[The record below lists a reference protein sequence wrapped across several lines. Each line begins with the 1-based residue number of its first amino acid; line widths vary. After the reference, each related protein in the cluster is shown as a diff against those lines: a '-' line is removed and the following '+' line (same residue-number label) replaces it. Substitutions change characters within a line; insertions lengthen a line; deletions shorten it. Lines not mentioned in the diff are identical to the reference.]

1 VLRKNRFQR
10 TEFYRSSLGLT
21 RHDDHLYLIYHMN
34 TLEKILPKVTVFQE
48 KNPEGVVV
56 IRWATATGKSSLSV
70 QLARS
75 LPAEIISSDSRQ
87 IYKHMDIGTD
97 KVSREIRNEI
107 PHHQIDIIDPKITY
121 TAWERKQDVEK
132 IIPTIHTRWKL
143 PIVVWWTGLYIDT
156 LYKNFKMPDVAPDEV
171 RRAEMM
177 KLEEKTPWY
186 LHRRLQIIDPIET
199 MKHHPNSTRYLLR
212 ALEICVKTGKTKT
225 ELAQQLPVQR
235 PLLMIW
241 LRREKVETNRRINA
255 RIKQMVAWG
264 LIEEVQWLL
273 DRGYTMDHTAMNG
286 IGYKEVVRYI
296 QWEYGKD
303 KMIELLKRHTHR
315 YAKRQRSW
323 FRRYIAEGIQ
333 TPKENVQYDVIR
345 L

>member
-1 VLRKNRFQR
+1 MNVLEN
-10 TEFYRSSLGLT
+10 
-21 RHDDHLYLIYHMN
+21 
-34 TLEKILPKVTVFQE
+34 ILPKVLAFQE
-48 KNPEGVVV
+48 KNPEWVV
-56 IRWATATGKSSLSV
+56 IIWWATATGKSKLSV
-70 QLARS
+70 ELARS
-75 LPAEIISSDSRQ
+75 LSAEIISSDSRQ
-87 IYKHMDIGTD
+87 IYTHMNIWTD
-97 KVSREIRNEI
+97 KVSREIRDEI

-132 IIPTIHTRWKL
+132 IIPTIHARWKI

-156 LYKNFKMPDVAPDEV
+156 LYKNFTMPDVAPDEV
-171 RRAEMM
+171 RRAQMM
-177 KLEEKTPWY
+177 KLEEESPGY
-186 LHRRLQIIDPIET
+186 LHRRLQIIDSVET

-255 RIKQMVAWG
+255 RIKKMVAWG
-264 LIEEVQWLL
+264 LIEEVQLLL
-273 DRGYTMDHTAMNG
+273 DSWYTMEHTAMNG
-286 IGYKEVVRYI
+286 IWYKEVVRYI
-296 QWEYGKD
+296 QWEYGQD
-303 KMIELLKRHTHR
+303 KLIELLKRHTHR

-333 TPKENVQYDVIR
+333 TPKKNVQYEVIR